1 MLRDAQYETQAIIL
15 RSPFLT
21 LPRARGRV
29 GRGRLEGW
37 PEAMSLPVA
46 MVRDARAKWPALLT
60 MRAFNMR
67 AARRLQP
74 WRQRRT

>member
-37 PEAMSLPVA
+37 PEAMSLPLA
-46 MVRDARAKWPALLT
+46 MARDARANWLALLT
-60 MRAFNMR
+60 MRAFESR
-67 AARRLQP
+67 KTRRLEP
-74 WRQRRT
+74 WRRT